1 MEMNPVW
8 IKNLVVPR
16 RKEETFKNGGWIF
29 ICYVQLTSNCG
40 DNLHSSTSGLIIVV
54 QLQLYSFYFYFVVCS
69 NTDLPLI
76 VWVELRSNVL
86 RSKLCHIN

>member
-1 MEMNPVW
+1 MEVNPVW

-16 RKEETFKNGGWIF
+16 RKEETFKNDGWIF

-54 QLQLYSFYFYFVVCS
+54 QLQLYSFIFILFLFCCLFQYRFTIDCLGRTEVKC
-69 NTDLPLI
+69 TKI
-76 VWVELRSNVL
+76 
-86 RSKLCHIN
+86 